1 MLSDHP
7 PCVPLFTYLRRKE
20 KVPQWSKRCQ
30 GHISD
35 GLYQNQHLCIKRT
48 LNLDTGLAFLLH
60 NVFGRTSSMEK
71 IHTLRHQKA
80 YSRAHVA
87 VLFMCLE
94 FEWESLGWIATH
106 PNPLS
111 NNVRCGGGINLFSVF
126 MFFGNCD
133 YFETKL
139 YWSLSFET
147 KSRLEKYQKVVP

>member
-1 MLSDHP
+1 
-7 PCVPLFTYLRRKE
+7 
-20 KVPQWSKRCQ
+20 
-30 GHISD
+30 
-35 GLYQNQHLCIKRT
+35 
-48 LNLDTGLAFLLH
+48 
-60 NVFGRTSSMEK
+60 MEK

-94 FEWESLGWIATH
+94 SEWESLGWIATH

-111 NNVRCGGGINLFSVF
+111 NNVRCGGEINLFSVF